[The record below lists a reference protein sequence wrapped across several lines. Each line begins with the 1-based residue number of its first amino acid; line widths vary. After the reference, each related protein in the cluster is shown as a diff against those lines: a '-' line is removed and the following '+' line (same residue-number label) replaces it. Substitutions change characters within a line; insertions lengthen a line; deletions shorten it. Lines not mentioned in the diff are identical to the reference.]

1 MSRPS
6 VSVSPKILAVG
17 VIFALLA
24 VVIVVNLRIWLG
36 GSKPAR
42 SDAVEMGAA
51 ELGPP
56 SDLSQVIREVIANQ
70 RSEGSGLVTA
80 NLNRGAGRDPFV
92 FASNQAPARSTQ
104 AAPKKPRRKRGKP
117 LSCTAIFIGGGTH
130 SALVSGRVVTKGDR
144 VKNYRVGEITDKG
157 VTLIAGERKKFLPLE
172 TKRTGGAVGA
182 PIAQGR

>member
-1 MSRPS
+1 MSRPNI
-6 VSVSPKILAVG
+6 SVSPKVLAAG

-24 VVIVVNLRIWLG
+24 VVIVINLRIWLG
-36 GSKPAR
+36 GSKSAR
-42 SDAVEMGAA
+42 SEAVEMGGA

-56 SDLSQVIREVIANQ
+56 SDLGQVIREVTANQ
-70 RSEGSGLVTA
+70 RSESPGLVTA
-80 NLNRGAGRDPFV
+80 NLNRGAVRDPFV
-92 FASNQAPARSTQ
+92 FVSNSAPVKNMQTTPR
-104 AAPKKPRRKRGKP
+104 KPRRKRGKP
-117 LSCTAIFIGGGTH
+117 LSCTAIFIGGGAH

-182 PIAQGR
+182 PIARGR